1 MKCICANYEIYFLKW
16 KQVVGRSS
24 DKCRSSETT
33 LYLTTRDIIAHFL
46 KAYCALYAVIVI
58 SIIVLIII
66 IITIIIM
73 VIIIDTIMIIIIVT
87 MIIII
92 AIRIVIIIAIM
103 IIIIIVTMTNLVE
116 ILTKQPRANQNQPL
130 PLVQI

>member
-1 MKCICANYEIYFLKW
+1 MKCICANYEIYFWKW
-16 KQVVGRSS
+16 KQAVGRSS

-66 IITIIIM
+66 IIIAIIM
-73 VIIIDTIMIIIIVT
+73 VIIIIMIIIIVT

-92 AIRIVIIIAIM
+92 IAIM
-103 IIIIIVTMTNLVE
+103 IVIIIVTMTNLVE

>member
-66 IITIIIM
+66 IIIAIIM
-73 VIIIDTIMIIIIVT
+73 VIIIIMIIIIVT

-92 AIRIVIIIAIM
+92 IAIM
-103 IIIIIVTMTNLVE
+103 IVIIIVTMTNLVE